1 MKRIIPLRLLCAT
14 VFACLAGGGCSSDP
28 AKGYSTAGL
37 YRDDIQTVA
46 VPVWQRGNA
55 VYRRELETRLTEALV
70 KRIQLDTPYKVTDK
84 SKADTVLEG
93 TIVAVNQHVMSF
105 NPRTATPRDI
115 ELQLFV
121 DFKWTDLRT
130 GEILRE
136 KKRFR
141 AAGVYYRADPLN
153 EDFFEGSEDAMN
165 RLAEQ
170 IVETMERP
178 W

>member
-1 MKRIIPLRLLCAT
+1 
-14 VFACLAGGGCSSDP
+14 
-28 AKGYSTAGL
+28 
-37 YRDDIQTVA
+37 
-46 VPVWQRGNA
+46 
-55 VYRRELETRLTEALV
+55 
-70 KRIQLDTPYKVTDK
+70 
-84 SKADTVLEG
+84 
-93 TIVAVNQHVMSF
+93 VMSF